1 MHHVTWSPR
10 ATLAATEFF
19 IIDLMWFPCLAV
31 PLPCQLALYHS
42 LSRPRGLTGR
52 ESTAPFVDSHHAST
66 KPFPVFRP
74 PPRTTTH
81 PLASALCS
89 HKQTRPLDKRVVRRS
104 MYWRWLSA
112 TIKLHN
118 PLPPSVKAA
127 GGAVAQHVYVCFGRR
142 RCGVE
147 GWRMTVWE
155 AESVP
160 LGFCS
165 ASSAG
170 SFWNGCWVSDGR
182 SQPADLSTGCISSP

>member
-1 MHHVTWSPR
+1 MHHVTSSPR

-42 LSRPRGLTGR
+42 LARPRGPTGR
-52 ESTAPFVDSHHAST
+52 EPSPPSVVSHHAQT
-66 KPFPVFRP
+66 KPFPVFHP
-74 PPRTTTH
+74 PPKTITH

-89 HKQTRPLDKRVVRRS
+89 REQTRPLDKRVVKRS

-112 TIKLHN
+112 AIKLHH
-118 PLPPSVKAA
+118 PLLSFLVKAA
-127 GGAVAQHVYVCFGRR
+127 GGAVARCVCVCFGCRQ
-142 RCGVE
+142 CGVE
-147 GWRMTVWE
+147 VWCMTVRE

-165 ASSAG
+165 ASSGG
-170 SFWNGCWVSDGR
+170 SFSKRPNIWPELCERWPEPTCWS
-182 SQPADLSTGCISSP
+182 